1 MKIYGYNI
9 CISKNNA
16 LIYFFSEWERGEY
29 NTLSLRDTPLEEGN
43 LMPRLCET
51 PLYRRGIKYPVS
63 ARHPF
68 IKGEFNALY
77 LRDST
82 L

>member
-16 LIYFFSEWERGEY
+16 LTYFFTEWERGEY

-51 PLYRRGIKYPVS
+51 TLYKRGI
-63 ARHPF
+63 
-68 IKGEFNALY
+68 
-77 LRDST
+77 
-82 L
+82 

>member
-43 LMPRLCET
+43 LMPRLYET
-51 PLYRRGIKYPVS
+51 PLYKRGI
-63 ARHPF
+63 
-68 IKGEFNALY
+68 
-77 LRDST
+77 
-82 L
+82 